1 MAVLSKTL
9 TLGAALA
16 MPLGAQAAQL
26 VVSHFSGTIY
36 SLEFDAEAGSLA
48 IVDQTNE
55 AGQRIPAW
63 VSWDSASKTAYVSDE
78 SWFGANTG
86 RFASYSLAED
96 GSLTV
101 SGVTNTN
108 GGDLASGL
116 FGGEDGT
123 SFLAQ
128 SN

>member
-16 MPLGAQAAQL
+16 MPLGAQTAQL